1 MNNKGFMMA
10 EVIVVASIILLSLTG
25 FFTLYTKAI
34 SEYNTRISYNDVKTL
49 YELADYRNKNTFSF
63 STATTSYEPLTSP
76 SGTKIILLKYNIF
89 STNDYESLVR
99 NGGLN
104 KTFNDYIMYLAE
116 AEKFREGAHIL
127 VMEKCK
133 TDKTDCKY
141 AYLETAVK

>member
-34 SEYNTRISYNDVKTL
+34 SEYNTRISYHDVKTL

-63 STATTSYEPLTSP
+63 STATTAYEPLTSP

-89 STNDYESLVR
+89 KTNGYEEALRS
-99 NGGLN
+99 GGLN
-104 KTFNDYIMYLAE
+104 NTFVDYIMYLAT
-116 AEKFREGAHIL
+116 AEKMSDGAHIL
-127 VMEKCK
+127 IMEKCK
-133 TDKTDCKY
+133 TDQTDCKY